1 MARRWIVTG
10 LLHAVYFLAAIGV
23 VFAAIELPEKLKDV
37 PTYPGSKIQQVM
49 DYGLQCMVVCTVK
62 AGGDAVVD
70 FYKQSLQTKGW
81 KVVAQ
86 VQDQDSQGA
95 TFSRIQREERQVI
108 QLTVG
113 KPNAQG
119 MIEYQLIYIGER

>member
-1 MARRWIVTG
+1 M
-10 LLHAVYFLAAIGV
+10 HAVYLLAAIGV

-49 DYGLQCMVVCTVK
+49 DYGLQCIVVFTVK

-70 FYKQSLQTKGW
+70 FYKQNLKTKGW
-81 KVVAQ
+81 KVIGQA
-86 VQDQDSQGA
+86 QDQDSEGA
-95 TFSRIQREERQVI
+95 TFSRIQREERQLI

-113 KPNAQG
+113 KPDAQG
-119 MIEYQLIYIGER
+119 MIQYQLIYIGER